1 MSEAGSTS
9 ASGPA
14 EGGLLPD
21 LQRFRATIDGLWP
34 RLASL
39 DEGGPGT
46 RILCLASQH
55 GDGTTTI
62 ASCAAM
68 GLAEN
73 LRADVLLLEA
83 NFRTPSMAA
92 RFGFTGP
99 PGLGE
104 VLLGASTWRQA
115 VRKTYVPTLAVLPA
129 GSDDRAARAL
139 AGDALARILEEARNA
154 YRYVVVDAPPLGLY
168 PDSRILMRHVEALL
182 PVVCAGRTRKEAA
195 RSMLREL
202 DDSSV
207 PSVCTVLN
215 RFAGKRVEFLEFSA
229 D

>member
-1 MSEAGSTS
+1 MSADVQKPAGG
-9 ASGPA
+9 AP
-14 EGGLLPD
+14 EGGVLPD
-21 LQRFRATIDGLWP
+21 LERFRATIDGLWP
-34 RLASL
+34 RLAAL
-39 DEGGPGT
+39 DDGVTGT
-46 RILCLASQH
+46 RILCLAAQH
-55 GDGTTTI
+55 GDGVTTI

-83 NFRTPSMAA
+83 NFRTPCMST
-92 RFGFTGP
+92 RFGFSGA

-104 VLLGASTWRQA
+104 ALLGASNWRQA
-115 VRKTYVPTLAVLPA
+115 VRKTYIPTLAVLPA
-129 GSDDRAARAL
+129 GSEDRAARAL
-139 AGDALARILEEARNA
+139 AGDALGRILAEARTT
-154 YRYVVVDAPPLGLY
+154 YRYVVIDAPPVSLY

-182 PVVCAGRTRKEAA
+182 PVVCAGKTRKETA

-207 PSVCTVLN
+207 PSICTVLN
-215 RFAGKRVEFLEFSA
+215 RFPGKRVEFLEFSA